1 MKSLKDFI
9 KEGFNSFPND
19 LSRVTLNDIKKNEK
33 HVYFDD
39 DCLVV
44 VDKTVGFYNQKDN
57 SITFVDELSDDIK
70 NEIKNIVL
78 KKASKGGK
86 YNEFAL
92 RGITDDSF
100 K

>member
-44 VDKTVGFYNQKDN
+44 VDKTVGFYN
-57 SITFVDELSDDIK
+57 
-70 NEIKNIVL
+70 
-78 KKASKGGK
+78 
-86 YNEFAL
+86 
-92 RGITDDSF
+92 
-100 K
+100 